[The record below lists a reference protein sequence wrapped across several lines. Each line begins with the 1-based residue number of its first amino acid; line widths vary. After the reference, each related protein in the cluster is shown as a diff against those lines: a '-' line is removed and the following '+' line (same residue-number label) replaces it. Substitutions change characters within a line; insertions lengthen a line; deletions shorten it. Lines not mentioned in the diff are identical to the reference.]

1 MSSTCYIAKRSLIG
15 VALISLLSGC
25 GNWLPTS
32 GPSTRALEETTVQ
45 TNSMIQLVEINS
57 AVNQRNVIRERR
69 QLFSESFGAN
79 VIPTYAVNPGD
90 VLAVSIWEAN
100 PALLFGT
107 SPALSALAGS
117 STSKNSSLPDQM
129 VGADGFITVPFAGRI
144 RVAGKTIPN
153 IEADIVS
160 SLQGKAN
167 SPQVI
172 VQMTKGNTSNVTVVG
187 EVGKSDLVP
196 LTPKG
201 ERLLDAIALAGGVKQ
216 AVNKITLQIS
226 RQGLV
231 KTMALDRVIQDPT
244 QNIRLNPGDVITA
257 FYQPFSFTALG
268 ATGKNDEINFE
279 APGISLT
286 QALGR
291 IGGVQ
296 DSRADVKGVFVFRFE
311 EPDAASLPFNS
322 SNTQLAAQGL
332 NAQPLQGNAVQT
344 PSRAQISSNPQPTVA
359 AIPNVVQ
366 QTAPPAALPFVSP
379 RGVIPPCAACVQ
391 PVATQATSS
400 VVSTATATAVQ
411 QNVAS
416 ASATQENPAAQGSA
430 SASTA
435 SSSRSVVAPV
445 SSISPAMV
453 SQQGIPATQ
462 FTDSLGRVPT
472 IYRLDMSDPGA
483 FLVAQ
488 GFMVKNKDVIYV
500 ANASSTEFGKFLN
513 IMVQVLYPIVN
524 GKLLID

>member
-1 MSSTCYIAKRSLIG
+1 MIKRLTYTLCTLLS
-15 VALISLLSGC
+15 LSGC

-32 GPSTRALEETTVQ
+32 GPSTRALEDTTVQ

-117 STSKNSSLPDQM
+117 SSSKNSSLPDQM

-153 IEADIVS
+153 IESEIVS

-201 ERLLDAIALAGGVKQ
+201 ERLLDVIALAGGVKQ

-231 KTMALDRVIQDPT
+231 KTMSLDRVIQDPT

-268 ATGKNDEINFE
+268 ASGKNDEINFE

-311 EPDAASLPFNS
+311 EPDAASMHFNAPYAQS
-322 SNTQLAAQGL
+322 VPQAPNSQLQQVSAAQTQ
-332 NAQPLQGNAVQT
+332 A
-344 PSRAQISSNPQPTVA
+344 RAQATANQPVAAPVTPTV
-359 AIPNVVQ
+359 VS
-366 QTAPPAALPFVSP
+366 QTSPPVSQPFVSP

-391 PVATQATSS
+391 PVAAPLASAAATG
-400 VVSTATATAVQ
+400 ATAAPVQ
-411 QNVAS
+411 QNAASVS
-416 ASATQENPAAQGSA
+416 ASQQI
-430 SASTA
+430 STA
-435 SSSRSVVAPV
+435 QTTVLAAATPSSRAVVAPV
-445 SSISPAMV
+445 SNISPLMV
-453 SQQGIPATQ
+453 PQQGIPATQ
-462 FTDSLGRVPT
+462 FTDSQGRVPT

-500 ANASSTEFGKFLN
+500 ANASSTEFAKFLN

-524 GKLLID
+524 GKILIN